1 MLNLPPYDECG
12 LLTHDNHPSPCD
24 EPESPA
30 VLRSVPAKRLSLRVR
45 FHAWWTTKIFPIVLF
60 YTAYQLAGILIS
72 LFVILLYHVMCLM
85 HMNVSFW
92 WWMFLSES
100 FVWLQDLTNETN
112 ALAKKELLV
121 CLFICLFVLSSRL
134 VIFFTVSENDWIHC
148 VPHSRVT
155 FELRHNI
162 MFSSF

>member
-60 YTAYQLAGILIS
+60 YTAYQLAGISIS

-100 FVWLQDLTNETN
+100 FVTPGSDKWDQCTG
-112 ALAKKELLV
+112 KEGIV
-121 CLFICLFVLSSRL
+121 GLFVYLFVCFVQQTSYFL
-134 VIFFTVSENDWIHC
+134 YCFWEWLNTLC
-148 VPHSRVT
+148 T
-155 FELRHNI
+155 A
-162 MFSSF
+162 